1 MQYHFRAQAYTISN
15 FVNSGLMLL
24 ALALAGVHNT
34 WLAAFLIGVPAWLL
48 PWVLQRNL
56 GDHLLARVSYGVSF
70 MLFSALHIHQ
80 MHGLTEMHFGIF
92 VLMAMLIAFRDY
104 LVILAA
110 AGVIAVHHLVF
121 TYLQIQQAGVY
132 VLRVDELSM
141 SMVFVH
147 AAYVVV
153 EAVVLVI
160 ICRNSL
166 KEAQQAEFFVQTT
179 ELMLS
184 QGDKIRLEQANS
196 DVNTALVRNFGRV
209 MTTLQ
214 HTVKTIDH
222 AASQLQQETETLV
235 SEGSQLSDRIN
246 NKLKEVE
253 RIATATEE
261 MSVTIHELVNL
272 ANQVVKLAEESQN
285 VSSAGQHA
293 VQRTISNVEQLSG
306 TLTDAKTQVTQMAA
320 ATADIKGVLDVIQA
334 IAEQT
339 NLLALNA
346 AIEAARAGEQ
356 GRGFAV
362 VADEVRTLASRT
374 HKSTDEIKVMIA
386 RLVQNSNQSV
396 TAVEDSL
403 HKLTATVD
411 TAGESHQV
419 LHSIQQKVQQ
429 VLESA
434 DVMSQTLQQQ
444 GHASTEIARS
454 TGELMAIAAQ
464 QQAQGAKVTAIA
476 HEVEGITRELNEAS
490 ERFVHSQR

>member
-1 MQYHFRAQAYTISN
+1 
-15 FVNSGLMLL
+15 
-24 ALALAGVHNT
+24 
-34 WLAAFLIGVPAWLL
+34 
-48 PWVLQRNL
+48 
-56 GDHLLARVSYGVSF
+56 
-70 MLFSALHIHQ
+70 
-80 MHGLTEMHFGIF
+80 
-92 VLMAMLIAFRDY
+92 
-104 LVILAA
+104 
-110 AGVIAVHHLVF
+110 
-121 TYLQIQQAGVY
+121 
-132 VLRVDELSM
+132 
-141 SMVFVH
+141 
-147 AAYVVV
+147 
-153 EAVVLVI
+153 
-160 ICRNSL
+160 
-166 KEAQQAEFFVQTT
+166 
-179 ELMLS
+179 
-184 QGDKIRLEQANS
+184 
-196 DVNTALVRNFGRV
+196 
-209 MTTLQ
+209 
-214 HTVKTIDH
+214 
-222 AASQLQQETETLV
+222 
-235 SEGSQLSDRIN
+235 
-246 NKLKEVE
+246 
-253 RIATATEE
+253 
-261 MSVTIHELVNL
+261 
-272 ANQVVKLAEESQN
+272 
-285 VSSAGQHA
+285 
-293 VQRTISNVEQLSG
+293 
-306 TLTDAKTQVTQMAA
+306 
-320 ATADIKGVLDVIQA
+320 VIQA

-419 LHSIQQKVQQ
+419 LQSIQQKVQQ

>member
-80 MHGLTEMHFGIF
+80 MHGMTEMHFGIF

-121 TYLQIQQAGVY
+121 TYLQIQQADVY

-179 ELMLS
+179 ELML
-184 QGDKIRLEQANS
+184 
-196 DVNTALVRNFGRV
+196 
-209 MTTLQ
+209 
-214 HTVKTIDH
+214 
-222 AASQLQQETETLV
+222 
-235 SEGSQLSDRIN
+235 
-246 NKLKEVE
+246 
-253 RIATATEE
+253 
-261 MSVTIHELVNL
+261 
-272 ANQVVKLAEESQN
+272 
-285 VSSAGQHA
+285 
-293 VQRTISNVEQLSG
+293 
-306 TLTDAKTQVTQMAA
+306 
-320 ATADIKGVLDVIQA
+320 
-334 IAEQT
+334 
-339 NLLALNA
+339 
-346 AIEAARAGEQ
+346 
-356 GRGFAV
+356 
-362 VADEVRTLASRT
+362 
-374 HKSTDEIKVMIA
+374 
-386 RLVQNSNQSV
+386 
-396 TAVEDSL
+396 
-403 HKLTATVD
+403 
-411 TAGESHQV
+411 
-419 LHSIQQKVQQ
+419 
-429 VLESA
+429 
-434 DVMSQTLQQQ
+434 
-444 GHASTEIARS
+444 
-454 TGELMAIAAQ
+454 
-464 QQAQGAKVTAIA
+464 
-476 HEVEGITRELNEAS
+476 
-490 ERFVHSQR
+490 